1 MDRDVEGFL
10 KFLRDLLTSYSN
22 LVETMIRS
30 NKEYGYD
37 HTTNQVDLSDPAT
50 LQDIFDNLS
59 PSKVGLLV
67 STMLELAANQDKL
80 KDVMTLN
87 KKDLN
92 LLRKLLKSSIS
103 NLNKIVGEKP
113 R

>member
-1 MDRDVEGFL
+1 MDKDVEGFL
-10 KFLRDLLTSYSN
+10 KFIRDLLTSYSN
-22 LVETMIRS
+22 LVETVLRS

-37 HTTNQVDLSDPAT
+37 HTTNQIDLSDPAT
-50 LQDIFDNLS
+50 LQDIFDNLT
-59 PSKVGLLV
+59 PSKIGLLV
-67 STMLELAANQDKL
+67 STMFELSANQDKL

-92 LLRKLLKSSIS
+92 LLHKSLESSIS

-113 R
+113 